1 MECLVLVH
9 SALIWGVDPSFS
21 GTLQLPLRLRKR
33 RKEIP
38 WLSPNQ
44 SPFFPKVSSGS
55 ARSIR
60 GQILH
65 SSSPN
70 PKFHLPQSRD
80 YPASSPLYPNGHC
93 HTVWGPFQWPLGVG
107 GERSFAES
115 LRRKRLEQDSICCDA
130 EGGGSPN
137 RVRRCIGVPY
147 NAPQSSFIPAF
158 SIVHSH
164 LGRGAAGLR
173 AERRDP

>member
-1 MECLVLVH
+1 MLLECLVLIH

-55 ARSIR
+55 ARSVR

-65 SSSPN
+65 SSSPTPNFISPN
-70 PKFHLPQSRD
+70 PGIILLHP
-80 YPASSPLYPNGHC
+80 PLYPNGHC

-115 LRRKRLEQDSICCDA
+115 LRRKGLEQDSICCDA
-130 EGGGSPN
+130 ECGGSPN
-137 RVRRCIGVPY
+137 RVRQCIGLPY
-147 NAPQSSFIPAF
+147 NAP
-158 SIVHSH
+158 
-164 LGRGAAGLR
+164 
-173 AERRDP
+173 

>member
-1 MECLVLVH
+1 MECLALVH

-21 GTLQLPLRLRKR
+21 RTLQLPLRLRKR

-44 SPFFPKVSSGS
+44 SHFFPKVSSRS
-55 ARSIR
+55 ARSIT

-70 PKFHLPQSRD
+70 LQFHLPQPQD

-107 GERSFAES
+107 GEGSFAES
-115 LRRKRLEQDSICCDA
+115 LRRKGLEQDSICCDA
-130 EGGGSPN
+130 GGG
-137 RVRRCIGVPY
+137 
-147 NAPQSSFIPAF
+147 AAQQSKAM
-158 SIVHSH
+158 H
-164 LGRGAAGLR
+164 LGCPATPPSL
-173 AERRDP
+173 PLFLLSP